1 MIPNIPRSTLA
12 RRARAKSRNQ
22 TEAIA
27 SAVRKIVRSDERTA
41 AVPGAGMG
49 ARTRIE
55 TSTTSPANAAT
66 RDPARIWPVTRVPV
80 EIGVTRYPSWYP
92 YMRSSMTCSPPETI
106 EPMKIA
112 RHTTAG
118 ARYVR

>member
-1 MIPNIPRSTLA
+1 MIPNMPRRTLA

-27 SAVRKIVRSDERTA
+27 RAVRKIVSSDARTA
-41 AVPGAGMG
+41 VAPATGTGAT
-49 ARTRIE
+49 TRIA

-66 RDPARIWPVTRVPV
+66 RDPARMWPATSVPV

-92 YMRSSMTCSPPETI
+92 NMRSSRTCSPPDTI